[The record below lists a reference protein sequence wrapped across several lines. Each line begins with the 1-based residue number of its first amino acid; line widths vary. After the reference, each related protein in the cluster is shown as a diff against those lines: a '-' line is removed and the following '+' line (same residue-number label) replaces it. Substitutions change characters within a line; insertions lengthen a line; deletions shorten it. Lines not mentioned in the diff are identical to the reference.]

1 MESKGIRLESGLA
14 VLDNPRSLCWKLSD
28 HAQSLAFCSQIV
40 TEWIKAMFLL
50 VSEFKMIRVRL
61 NVVHGQVQKN

>member
-1 MESKGIRLESGLA
+1 MVSNYVDETGYESRQTSKLKTTVLKFNGEQGDATGVWST

-40 TEWIKAMFLL
+40 TE
-50 VSEFKMIRVRL
+50 
-61 NVVHGQVQKN
+61 